1 MRRFARDFRRQF
13 TEWARVVEHI
23 NAPAMC
29 RDHQIEHA
37 RVNLQVIHPD
47 WRQIANPHPVPTLI
61 EGCEQAEMRAG
72 IKQFRIYRIF
82 TNCFH
87 RIVRRKVAGNIRPRF
102 SAIGSARDHRPIVP
116 YPIGTCGN
124 AGDIRILRAGF
135 DSHDPLVAKRLW

>member
-37 RVNLQVIHPD
+37 WVNLQVIHPD

-72 IKQFRIYRIF
+72 IREFRLSRVF
-82 TNCFH
+82 TSCFH
-87 RIVRRKVAGNIRPRF
+87 RIVRRKAAGDRRPRLPAAGR
-102 SAIGSARDHRPIVP
+102 SPDHPP
-116 YPIGTCGN
+116 TAAYPLGPW
-124 AGDIRILRAGF
+124 
-135 DSHDPLVAKRLW
+135 S